1 MKKSIYILT
10 LAAAFIG
17 CTKESVSDIEITDG
31 GDFAVYAVT
40 ADTKTTNDGMTTIWG
55 TSDYL
60 DVLHAPAGS
69 TDYIKNG
76 QQYMG
81 CKVENPSI
89 GKIAVQLNGELAA
102 GTSYDWWAMYPYAQ
116 GLNKYGETGLYYGFG
131 STANKAVEQA
141 GNNSMA
147 HIAGKTFPMYGFALN
162 VASETNPTITMKHI
176 ASVVALNVTNNSAV
190 PISIKSINFGA
201 TESFYGSYYVDFV
214 DYKPSLR
221 ETSASQVSNKL
232 TLVVNDGEDIAPGE
246 SAKFYFGARPMTM
259 AAESNISIKIK
270 VASGIVPAFQVIEK
284 TLTEAVELKSG
295 GIKTFNVSFSADPLA
310 GIDVTSPDFDTLNGG
325 KATTTSGSYSSEQ
338 GWEVTNG
345 FVWDTSKYFEGCT
358 GLCAAM
364 NGKTSSPGTIKSP
377 LIAGGLGT
385 LTFNYGHGFTGDK
398 LSFRVDV
405 KDTNGNVIYTKVI
418 TEDAPVAKTAYS
430 FSAEIN
436 YDGKFLLEF
445 TNLCPS
451 GKNSNEDRTG
461 VFNLSWT
468 NYTTPELPFP
478 PFPPLTAGLK

>member
-10 LAAAFIG
+10 LAASLIG
-17 CTKESVSDIEITDG
+17 CAKESISDIEITDG
-31 GDFAVYAVT
+31 GEFTVYAVT
-40 ADTKTTNDGMTTIWG
+40 TDTKTTNDGMTTIWG
-55 TSDYL
+55 TGDYI

-69 TDYIKNG
+69 TEYIKNG

-89 GKIAVQLNGELAA
+89 GRVAVQLNGELAA
-102 GTSYDWWAMYPYAQ
+102 GASYDWWAMYPYSQ
-116 GLNKYGETGLYYGFG
+116 GLKKYGETGLYYGFG
-131 STANKAVEQA
+131 ATANMAVEQA

-176 ASVVALNVTNNSAV
+176 ASVVALNVTNNASV
-190 PISIKSINFGA
+190 PISIRSIDFSA
-201 TESFYGSYYVDFV
+201 AEDFYGSYYVDFV

-221 ETSASQVSNKL
+221 ATGASQVSNKL

-246 SAKFYFGARPMTM
+246 SAKFYFGTRPMTM
-259 AAESNISIKIK
+259 AVESNVSVKIK
-270 VASGIVPAFQVIEK
+270 VASGFVPAFQVIEK

-295 GIKTFNVSFSADPLA
+295 GIKTFNVSFSTDPLA
-310 GIDVTSPDFDTLNGG
+310 GLDITSPDFSTLNAGQ
-325 KATTTSGSYSSEQ
+325 ARTISGNYQSEQ
-338 GWEVTNG
+338 GWEVTDG

-377 LIAGGLGT
+377 LISGGLGT
-385 LTFNYGHGFTGDK
+385 LTFNYGHAFTGDK

-405 KDTNGNVIYTKVI
+405 KDVDGNVIYTSTV
-418 TEDAPVAKTAYS
+418 TEDVPEAKTVYS
-430 FSAEIN
+430 FSSEIN

-461 VFNLSWT
+461 IFNLSWT
-468 NYTTPELPFP
+468 NFTMPELPFP
-478 PFPPLTAGLK
+478 PFPDLPGLM